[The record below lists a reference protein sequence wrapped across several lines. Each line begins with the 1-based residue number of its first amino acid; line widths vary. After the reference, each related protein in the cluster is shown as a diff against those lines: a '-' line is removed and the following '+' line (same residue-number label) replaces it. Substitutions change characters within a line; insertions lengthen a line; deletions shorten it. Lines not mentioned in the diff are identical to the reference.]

1 MADRDKDGVEDNVDI
16 DGGNGTNKPS
26 NTPNKDAQDQALVEW
41 ILSGIQQ
48 TAQAT
53 TATDTSQTSTQTSVT
68 RLTYNTAK
76 ALLQETLKGMGT
88 NYKLTEEVIKQ
99 FMVDFKA
106 AQDKQIEKIIQTART
121 QTKPNTSPES
131 QKKVLETV
139 ARQEYPSFFK
149 PADFASEFLWKKI
162 DFKDDSMLGNKA
174 MGILQKVRGLVDSFW
189 LMGVDEN
196 AIRLAAKQIAM
207 GKMTEEEY
215 TVQLQQLAKK
225 EYSAFADR
233 FDKDPTLTTQDIAA
247 PVINLL
253 AKTWQVDSATI
264 KKDNGILMSYM
275 NFAGPDGKGKQPS
288 MYDILLK
295 AKADPKYE
303 LTEEAN
309 NNARDAATGLARAF
323 GFGV

>member
-1 MADRDKDGVEDNVDI
+1 M
-16 DGGNGTNKPS
+16 TTPS
-26 NTPNKDAQDQALVEW
+26 QTPNTDAQNDA
-41 ILSGIQQ
+41 ILATIVPFLDKLLSTSSGSS
-48 TAQAT
+48 
-53 TATDTSQTSTQTSVT
+53 ATDTSQTSTQTSVT

-88 NYKLTEEVIKQ
+88 NYRLTEEVIKQ
-99 FMVDFKA
+99 FMVDFKE
-106 AQDKQIEKIIQTART
+106 AQDKQIEKVVQTART
-121 QTKPNTSPES
+121 QIKPGATAEA
-131 QKKVLETV
+131 QKKVIESV

-149 PADFASEFLWKKI
+149 PTDFASEFLWKKI
-162 DFKDDSMLGNKA
+162 DFKDETVLGNKA
-174 MGILQKVRGLVDSFW
+174 MGVLASVRGLVDSFW
-189 LMGVDEN
+189 LMGVDDN
-196 AIRLAAKQIAM
+196 AMRLAAKQIAM
-207 GKMTEEEY
+207 GKMTLEEY
-215 TVQLQQLAKK
+215 NVQLQQLAKK

-233 FDKDPTLTTQDIAA
+233 FDKDPTLTTADIAA

-253 AKTWQVDSATI
+253 AKTWAVDPKTI